1 MTTAATR
8 GLMTRRMNACGTLKL
23 LASKP
28 ANRTQLAWTG
38 GILAAL
44 TSVLAD
50 SPFNYVDKATYN
62 AYMEAR
68 KRAVSALVCLSAEK
82 DNRILLLHSPGLVH
96 SLIKTIDEADR
107 ECRLGCCV
115 VLKNLSLAE
124 ENRRLMAQI
133 PGLIDALL
141 EVITG
146 GNKDLITA
154 ELYDCSPNENLHAAR
169 ANAFAVF
176 LNLTK
181 ERENAVSPLV
191 QRNVFSLSNTECKSY
206 F

>member
-1 MTTAATR
+1 MTGR
-8 GLMTRRMNACGTLKL
+8 
-23 LASKP
+23 
-28 ANRTQLAWTG
+28 
-38 GILAAL
+38 
-44 TSVLAD
+44 
-50 SPFNYVDKATYN
+50 
-62 AYMEAR
+62 
-68 KRAVSALVCLSAEK
+68 
-82 DNRILLLHSPGLVH
+82 
-96 SLIKTIDEADR
+96 SLIKTIDEDDR

-154 ELYDCSPNENLHAAR
+154 ELYDSSPNENLHAAR